1 MLALLQPR
9 SRRDGEHGQI
19 LILFALMMVVVLGA
33 SALVIDVGLLRSD
46 KIRLQNALDA
56 GAMAGAHYLPASTAS
71 GSSNYASI
79 RTTAT
84 SYTQSNMP
92 GLTPTV
98 TFRCLIGITSTG
110 LPRVTDMPGACNVS
124 QSQTSTAWLCD
135 ESSCWAPCDPATTS
149 TDVCNTIQVT
159 DDATRQYGFGGAM
172 GITSGNTGT
181 ETAAACSGLCGAS
194 PTMPLDVVVVVDR
207 TGSMGDFFPDGD
219 DVAGLR
225 AGARA
230 VLGAYDPA
238 IQRVAFGTLGPSSS
252 ATTSPANSSNAIACA
267 PTPAVGVSAMS
278 VTTPGVTFGADT
290 TATNSRRQVTQSG
303 TATNSVSSAS
313 SVSVTV
319 PSGWSNQL
327 LIATVAVN
335 GVSSVSTPSGW
346 TLVNST
352 SNSSSLTMATFYRV
366 APSTM
371 PGSYSFSWSSNKA
384 AVAGIVAYTGFD
396 TTTPI
401 DVTGSDGTGSNRNLA
416 AQGVTTTGTN
426 NLVVAAYA
434 VTTSTTISSP
444 AALTEAYS
452 RSGTSGP
459 TLEVSSM
466 TQAAAGATGN
476 QTATVGANSTWT
488 AHLFAIRAATST
500 NTNLTITVPANAAG
514 DVFIAAVAASGGS
527 GATVTAPTG
536 WTSIRRTN
544 NGTTTALAT
553 WYHVVTAAETG
564 SYTWT
569 LGSGV
574 TASGTIAAYSGV
586 DTASVLDPSAAAG
599 SGGSTATGSG
609 SSATA
614 QAVTTTTSPT
624 QVIGV
629 YATSSSTSWTRPTG
643 FTEEVDLAAGS
654 SGPTLLLVDKEDTSA
669 GSTGSAQASA
679 GSSGSWAAQQFALRA
694 RVDDSY
700 SIDVN
705 NADALASWIPVGFS
719 GTDTGTPAIDAAGS
733 GGHVESYSSNG
744 VYTASTH
751 IGQAINCFDQSG
763 TGTNLATPLDM
774 ALKYLQTYGR
784 TGARKGIILETDGA
798 PGSCP
803 SSLSTTIC
811 DKFTSTAAQTAAD
824 AVKAAGVTLFTI
836 GYGSA
841 DPTLLGTMAS
851 TSAGTSTCTAAE
863 NTDGDAFFCAPTATD
878 LSDVFS
884 AAAASLAAGTRL
896 VQLYP
901 TPKVTAIA
909 PSSGTKS
916 GGTTV
921 TVTGTGFTD
930 AYQVTVDGV
939 AATFQVLSA
948 TSIRVTTPAR
958 ASTGA
963 VDIQVTGPGGS
974 STIVAADRFTYTP

>member
-9 SRRDGEHGQI
+9 SRRDGEHGQV

-33 SALVIDVGLLRSD
+33 AALVVDVGLLRSD
-46 KIRLQNALDA
+46 KMRLQNALDA

-71 GSSNYASI
+71 GNSNYANV

-84 SYTQSNMP
+84 SYAQSNMP

-98 TFRCLIGITSTG
+98 TFRCLIGITAAG

-172 GITSGNTGT
+172 GVTSGNTGT
-181 ETAAACSGLCGAS
+181 ETAAACTGLCGAS
-194 PTMPLDVVVVVDR
+194 PTAPLDVVVVVDR
-207 TGSMGDFFPDGD
+207 TGSMGSFFPDGS

-238 IQRVAFGTLGPSSS
+238 IQRVAFGALGPSTST
-252 ATTSPANSSNAIACA
+252 TTSPANSSNAIACA
-267 PTPAVGVSAMS
+267 ATPAVDVSAMS
-278 VTTPGVTFGADT
+278 ISTPGVSFGAASS
-290 TATNSRRQVTQSG
+290 ATNARRQVTQSG

-335 GVSSVSTPSGW
+335 GVGSLSTPSGW
-346 TLVNST
+346 TQINST
-352 SNSSSLTMATFYRV
+352 SNSSSLTLATYYRI

-371 PGSYSFSWSSNKA
+371 PSSYSFSWSSNKA
-384 AVAGIVAYTGFD
+384 AAAGIVAYTGFD
-396 TTTPI
+396 TSTPI
-401 DVTGSDGTGSNRNLA
+401 DVTGSDGTGSNRILA
-416 AQGVTTTGTN
+416 ASGVTTTGTN

-434 VTTSTTISSP
+434 VTTSTTISPPSS
-444 AALTEAYS
+444 LTEAYTKAGS
-452 RSGTSGP
+452 SGP
-459 TLEVSSM
+459 TLEVASM
-466 TQAAAGATGN
+466 TQAAAGSTGN
-476 QTATVGANSTWT
+476 QSATVGSNSTWT

-500 NTNLTITVPANAAG
+500 STNLTIGVPTNAAG
-514 DVFIAAVAASGGS
+514 DVLIAAVAASGGS

-544 NGTTTALAT
+544 NSTTTALAT
-553 WYHVVTAAETG
+553 WYRVVTAAETG

-586 DTASVLDPSAAAG
+586 DTASVIDPTAAAG
-599 SGGSTATGSG
+599 SGGTGATGSG

-614 QAVTTTTSPT
+614 SAITTTTT
-624 QVIGV
+624 NAEAIAV
-629 YATSSSTSWTRPTG
+629 YAVSGSTSWTKPTNY
-643 FTEEVDLAAGS
+643 TEQVDIA
-654 SGPTLLLVDKEDTSA
+654 A
-669 GSTGSAQASA
+669 GSTGPTLSLYDKTLTSSGSSGTAQASA
-679 GSSGSWAAQQFALRA
+679 NASGYWAAQLVALRA

-719 GTDTGTPAIDAAGS
+719 GTDTGTPAIGATGS

-744 VYTASTH
+744 VYTASTY

-784 TGARKGIILETDGA
+784 TGARKGIILETDGS

-811 DKFTSTAAQTAAD
+811 NKFTDTAAQTAAD

-841 DPTLLGTMAS
+841 DPTLLGNMAS
-851 TSAGTSTCTAAE
+851 TEVGTSTCTSAE
-863 NTDGDAFFCAPTATD
+863 NTDGDSFFCAPTATD

-974 STIVAADRFTYTP
+974 STLVAADRFTYTP